1 MASTRSST
9 PGLVE
14 VMTLLKSIKEN
25 QDSQERKIEKMNSR
39 VNELYYG
46 DDINE
51 LEEEGLLMHPILN
64 QSSDVEVDSC

>member
-1 MASTRSST
+1 
-9 PGLVE
+9 
-14 VMTLLKSIKEN
+14 MTLLKSIKEN